1 MQKINFQNLPSTTTP
16 INATNLNQLQTNIEN
31 AIKESD
37 PVGTIKMFAGS
48 TAPTGYLICDGS
60 AKSRT
65 TYSELFSTIGTTYGS
80 GNGSTTFNIPNL
92 KGKVAVGLDS
102 NDTAFDLLGETGGE
116 KTHTLTVDE
125 MPNHSHKNEH
135 YVVGANALN
144 YSDWET
150 NVANGNG
157 DSYKATAY
165 TNSEGGSQPHNN
177 LQPYIVLNYIIKY

>member
-1 MQKINFQNLPSTTTP
+1 MQKITFQNLPNTTTP
-16 INATNLNQLQTNIEN
+16 LNATNLNQLQTNVEN
-31 AIKESD
+31 AIKESN

-92 KGKVAVGLDS
+92 KGKVVVGLDS

-116 KTHTLTVDE
+116 KTHTLTIDE
-125 MPNHSHKNEH
+125 MPSHNHKVYRSGGQTAGYGSLFQNNSITTELTAN
-135 YVVGANALN
+135 VVDNTG
-144 YSDWET
+144 
-150 NVANGNG
+150 
-157 DSYKATAY
+157 
-165 TNSEGGSQPHNN
+165 EGQAHNN